1 MFFDHPCEDE
11 DVVQVYDYDLFC
23 NQILEDIVYHGLE
36 GCQTVSHPKEHYQ
49 RFKEASVCLE
59 DSLPFVSGLDIYVV
73 ETPVNV

>member
-36 GCQTVSHPKEHYQ
+36 GCQTVSHPKEHY
-49 RFKEASVCLE
+49 
-59 DSLPFVSGLDIYVV
+59 
-73 ETPVNV
+73 

>member
-49 RFKEASVCLE
+49 RFKEFLACLE
-59 DSLPFVSGLDIYVV
+59 GSLPFISRLDAYIIK
-73 ETPVNV
+73 TPIDI